1 MTATK
6 RKAIRSRKNGQLF
19 PVNEELMR
27 HDDTELVYIDENGKV
42 IEPEEVGP
50 AAAMELPELGEKE
63 AEEEKEE
70 EEEKGGEKAG
80 AEDTATAAVRRTRRS
95 NK

>member
-63 AEEEKEE
+63 EEEEKE
-70 EEEKGGEKAG
+70 GEKAG